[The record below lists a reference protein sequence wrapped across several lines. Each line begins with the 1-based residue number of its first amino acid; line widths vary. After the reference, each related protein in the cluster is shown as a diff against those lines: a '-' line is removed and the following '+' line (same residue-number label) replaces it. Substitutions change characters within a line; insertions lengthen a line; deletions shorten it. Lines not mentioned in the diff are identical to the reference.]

1 MIWQKPSGR
10 FGKINIRSEPHMYHF
25 EYVPESQTKPV
36 KKELLVIIYA
46 VQDLLRDKFTFRF
59 DFIGSSARNMITQ
72 DVKSNIG
79 FDFDINIEVND
90 PEDTY
95 RAEELRHLIRNALD
109 RVAPRYGYSCAEDS
123 TRVLTIKKK
132 NVFLSRIEHSC
143 DFAIV
148 HNYIDED
155 GIHRQQYIR
164 YNKQTRRYVW
174 ETQPAGYRQLIE
186 KADWL
191 RHHGYWKEVKSLYL
205 EKKNYNTDPSKRSRA
220 LYAETVNEICMRHSF
235 NK

>member
-1 MIWQKPSGR
+1 
-10 FGKINIRSEPHMYHF
+10 MYPF

-36 KKELLVIIYA
+36 KKELLEIIHA
-46 VQDLLRDKFTFRF
+46 VQNLLREKFTFRF

-72 DVKSNIG
+72 DVRSNIG
-79 FDFDINIEVND
+79 FDFDVNIEVND
-90 PEDTY
+90 PKNTY
-95 RAEELRHLIRNALD
+95 SAEKLRHLIRNALD
-109 RVAPRYGYSCAEDS
+109 RVAPRYGYSFAEDS

-132 NVFLSRIEHSC
+132 NTFLSRIEHSC

-148 HNYIDED
+148 NNYTDED
-155 GIHRQQYIR
+155 GIHRQEYIR
-164 YNKQTRRYVW
+164 YNKQARRYVW
-174 ETQPAGYRQLIE
+174 EIQPAGYRQLIE

-191 RHHGYWKEVKSLYL
+191 RRHGYWDEVKLLYL

-220 LYAETVNEICMRHSF
+220 LYVETVNEICMRHGL

>member
-10 FGKINIRSEPHMYHF
+10 FGKIYIRSEPHMYHF
-25 EYVPESQTKPV
+25 EYVPESQTKPA
-36 KKELLVIIYA
+36 KKELLEIIYA

-72 DVKSNIG
+72 DVRSNIG
-79 FDFDINIEVND
+79 FDFDVNFEVND
-90 PEDTY
+90 PKENY
-95 RAEELRHLIRNALD
+95 SAEELRHHFQNALN
-109 RVAPRYGYSCAEDS
+109 RVVPQYGYSCAEDS

-155 GIHRQQYIR
+155 GIHRQQYVR
-164 YNKQTRRYVW
+164 YNKQARRYVW

-191 RHHGYWKEVKSLYL
+191 RRHGYWDEVKLLYL

-220 LYAETVNEICMRHSF
+220 LYAETLNEICMRHSF

>member
-1 MIWQKPSGR
+1 
-10 FGKINIRSEPHMYHF
+10 MYHF

-36 KKELLVIIYA
+36 KKELLEIIHA
-46 VQDLLRDKFTFRF
+46 VKDLLRDKFTFRF

-72 DVKSNIG
+72 DVRSNIG
-79 FDFDINIEVND
+79 FDFDVNIEVND
-90 PEDTY
+90 PENTY
-95 RAEELRHLIRNALD
+95 YAEELRHLIRNALD
-109 RVAPRYGYSCAEDS
+109 RVAPRYGYSFAEDS

-132 NVFLSRIEHSC
+132 NVFLFRIEHSC

-148 HNYIDED
+148 NNYTDGN

-164 YNKQTRRYVW
+164 YNKQAHRYVW

-191 RHHGYWKEVKSLYL
+191 RYHGYWDEVKLLYL

-220 LYAETVNEICMRHSF
+220 LYAETVNEICIRHGF

>member
-1 MIWQKPSGR
+1 
-10 FGKINIRSEPHMYHF
+10 MYHF
-25 EYVPESQTKPV
+25 EFVPESQTKPV
-36 KKELLVIIYA
+36 KKELLEIIYT

-72 DVKSNIG
+72 DVRSNIG
-79 FDFDINIEVND
+79 FDFDVNIEVND
-90 PEDTY
+90 PKEVY

-109 RVAPRYGYSCAEDS
+109 KVTPRYGYSFAEDS

-148 HNYIDED
+148 HNYTDED

-164 YNKQTRRYVW
+164 YNKQARRYVW
-174 ETQPAGYRQLIE
+174 EIQPAGYRQLLE

-191 RHHGYWKEVKSLYL
+191 SRHGYWEEVKTLYL
-205 EKKNYNTDPSKRSRA
+205 EKKNYNTNPSKRSRA
-220 LYAETVNEICMRHSF
+220 LYAEAVNEICLTRGF

>member
-1 MIWQKPSGR
+1 
-10 FGKINIRSEPHMYHF
+10 MYHF
-25 EYVPESQTKPV
+25 EYVPESQTKPA
-36 KKELLVIIYA
+36 KKELLEIIYT

-132 NVFLSRIEHSC
+132 NVFLSLIEHSC

-164 YNKQTRRYVW
+164 YNKQARRYVW

>member
-1 MIWQKPSGR
+1 
-10 FGKINIRSEPHMYHF
+10 MYHF

-36 KKELLVIIYA
+36 KKELLEIIYA

-109 RVAPRYGYSCAEDS
+109 RVAP
-123 TRVLTIKKK
+123 
-132 NVFLSRIEHSC
+132 
-143 DFAIV
+143 
-148 HNYIDED
+148 
-155 GIHRQQYIR
+155 
-164 YNKQTRRYVW
+164 
-174 ETQPAGYRQLIE
+174 
-186 KADWL
+186 
-191 RHHGYWKEVKSLYL
+191 
-205 EKKNYNTDPSKRSRA
+205 
-220 LYAETVNEICMRHSF
+220 
-235 NK
+235 